1 MKKAVASVLAVVVV
15 AFLFLPITSAQSQ
28 PSVGVKKGDWMEY
41 TVKTTGV
48 VPAAQDITWAKIE
61 ILSVQGEAFTANFTV
76 KYVNGTVSSNVGSFN
91 FTSGNTEAWVIIPA
105 NLGTGQSFYDSP
117 TGNVTIQGQLQK
129 TVAGAT
135 RAVTYTNLTLNGV
148 VRDKQWDKATGFYI
162 QSADDITTAAP
173 VTVNDG
179 LAYTVNAQAYATN
192 IWSPQILGL
201 NRNIFYLV
209 LATVII
215 VVVAAALIVL
225 VALRAKKKR

>member
-173 VTVNDG
+173 ATVNDG